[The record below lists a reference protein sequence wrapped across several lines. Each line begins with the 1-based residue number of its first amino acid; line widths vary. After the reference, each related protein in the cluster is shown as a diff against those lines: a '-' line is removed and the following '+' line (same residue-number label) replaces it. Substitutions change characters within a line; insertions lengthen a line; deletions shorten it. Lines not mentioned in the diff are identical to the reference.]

1 MYILTEKE
9 NNKLNFYSE
18 SGDGVKLFE
27 DLNSLRATVETLQD
41 AERELFGDLKTEFGY
56 IEFDE
61 EDIMTNDSLS
71 FYPISHE
78 QSMNTR
84 PCSLPV
90 SVGHSEPL
98 FSRDITH
105 MTNDIPAIFH

>member
-9 NNKLNFYSE
+9 NNSLNFYSE

-61 EDIMTNDSLS
+61 EDIMTLQDEMYVRDHKLYIKLPKEYEHSMK
-71 FYPISHE
+71 FY
-78 QSMNTR
+78 MNEFSEAMELMFDWVR
-84 PCSLPV
+84 AA
-90 SVGHSEPL
+90 HS
-98 FSRDITH
+98 
-105 MTNDIPAIFH
+105 